1 MSLTSVSNSY
11 ANQLSMAEK
20 DPSKKL
26 PGPPGSQDNPSSQ
39 QPQDSIQ
46 LSAAGLA
53 ALKSLPEGS

>member
-1 MSLTSVSNSY
+1 
-11 ANQLSMAEK
+11 MAEK